1 MKKILT
7 LMAAMSAA
15 SGAFAHDY
23 NWDFT
28 KLTGDDTNK
37 ALESLKVG
45 NDSKFDLTSKG
56 KVTITKNGL
65 SFEAGSANHVE
76 FTVQANDEL
85 TVSASG
91 AQNGK
96 FYVAIGNRIVETT
109 LKDMTTLATNVG
121 NETSI
126 QVYAG
131 EGVVITGITVQSETY
146 RTLKERGEEIYTAL
160 QKRNDDISKYAEN
173 EQAFYLNV
181 KKKLNTQGAEL
192 VAIRKAFDEA
202 AANNTL
208 SNGGATKLENRL
220 NDVESAVG
228 TYSPKTGV
236 STDGNI
242 LSDAKKAYALYLK
255 IVSEDANV
263 QDSKVK
269 DALKKITDATA
280 HTDKDYTIITQ
291 NKHFYNRNGKK
302 GDFTYEEK
310 WPASK
315 TASGVGA
322 ITTFKEYVE
331 NYFNEL
337 KAGAVEALANYK
349 ELDEDGVENKDLETY
364 ADKFDEIGTRI
375 DNIYARYTWEE
386 NVVAPNKS
394 KNYDIVKN
402 LKESVASMLTFSASN
417 KELFDQTNLDQLNTQ
432 AQELWDNVSDRT
444 KMHETPTSF
453 DYTTLKS
460 AIDAKKLAWGQAA
473 ANALKTEYDK
483 VQASLNSCQGVIT
496 TKFQNDH
503 EKLQEYEVT
512 FAKLQNRLNAIKDA
526 CNAIGSDP
534 EKAYDVAG
542 KYAGTYVPE
551 IEAISGEIS
560 GIWKDTQTTENQVII
575 EKNKAA
581 LDKLKTTRD
590 QARAD
595 YNKAVDRLATIQKS
609 AFFTGEYMSRPLLA
623 DEKLAGIKDLINEKI
638 KSIYDYSLLIEDA
651 YNKAE
656 KEIKEEYNKEG
667 AEGEVVAKL
676 YDTTKATT
684 DISTNMNAINGELNA
699 ALDEVNKKA
708 KKFFKHETLGTSSS
722 PEPNLKFSKGLMFIS
737 EAAQVV
743 KSCKSAN
750 NATFGVKESKGSVEK
765 AYPKFKSETAF
776 TQASDRLQALID
788 GKKEYEKNADGTDN
802 MTKPVYLK
810 DANGN
815 FILDEKSNKVNKY
828 VTANDIKNAEQEI
841 YLLGNELA
849 DDAAKDTQ
857 GNVTTILTNTVT
869 SAKNII
875 TQLKEYGALRQGI
888 YDAQVAWS
896 VNQAR
901 ADKDNAEWLKYLSD
915 LHTDLDTAEA
925 DLTKNGLDIDQT
937 EFKKTLT
944 ALQERVT
951 ISASAESVHK
961 AVANQSA
968 AVEVQKAI
976 DNVKPEIAKA
986 KAELAKLSK
995 DNAKEYLQNAINTA
1009 SAAVVEAEA
1018 ALTADDLAEQK
1029 DKLIKALNDIDLEAA
1044 VAKAKQLDS
1053 TVDGDIA
1060 GNDGV
1065 VDSEDAMVVQEAIES
1080 GVYNK
1085 AADFD
1090 KNNVVDGADWTIFLN
1105 YLKKYN
1111 SSK

>member
-28 KLTGDDTNK
+28 NLTGDDTNK

-45 NDSKFDLTSKG
+45 DDSNFNLTSKG

-65 SFEAGSANHVE
+65 SFEAGSANYVE

-181 KKKLNTQGAEL
+181 KKKLNDQGAEL
-192 VAIRKAFDEA
+192 VDIRKDFDKA

-208 SNGGATKLENRL
+208 ANGGATELENSL
-220 NDVESAVG
+220 NAVEAAVG
-228 TYSPKTGV
+228 TYDPKTGT

-242 LSDAKKAYALYLK
+242 LSDAKTAYALYQK
-255 IVSEDANV
+255 IVSEDASV

-269 DALKKITDATA
+269 DAIKKINDAQA
-280 HTDKDYTIITQ
+280 RTDKDYIEGSL
-291 NKHFYNRNGKK
+291 NKHFYEKK
-302 GDFTYEEK
+302 ENSEGIYIYEEK

-322 ITTFKEYVE
+322 LTTFKEYVE

-349 ELDEDGVENKDLETY
+349 EIGEDGVENKDLETY
-364 ADKFDEIGTRI
+364 ATKFDEIGTRI
-375 DNIYARYTWEE
+375 DNIYKRYEWEE
-386 NVVAPNKS
+386 KVEAPNKN
-394 KNYDIVKN
+394 KNYDVVKN
-402 LKESVASMLTFSASN
+402 LKESVENMANFSESN
-417 KELFDQTNLDQLNTQ
+417 KDLFDQTGLDNLKTE
-432 AQELWDNVSDRT
+432 AKSLWEKVSDRT
-444 KMHETPTSF
+444 KMHEAQTSF
-453 DYTTLKS
+453 NYSTLKGS
-460 AIDAKKLAWGQAA
+460 IDAKKLAWGKAA
-473 ANALKTEYDK
+473 AAALKKEYDN

-503 EKLQEYEVT
+503 EKLQEYEVK

-526 CNAIGSDP
+526 CNAIGNDP
-534 EKAYDVAG
+534 EKAYDVAN

-560 GIWKDTQTTENQVII
+560 DIWKDTQTTENKVII
-575 EKNKAA
+575 EKNKKA
-581 LDKLKTTRD
+581 LDELKTTRD

-595 YNKAVDRLATIQKS
+595 YNKVVDRLAAIQS
-609 AFFTGEYMSRPLLA
+609 STFFNGEYVYSTTPSAGEKMA
-623 DEKLAGIKDLINEKI
+623 DLKDFINGKI
-638 KSIYDYSLLIEDA
+638 KSIYDYSLLIEEA
-651 YNKAE
+651 YSAAE
-656 KEIKEEYNKEG
+656 KEVKEEYNKEG

-676 YDTTKATT
+676 YDTTEATT
-684 DISTNMNAINGELNA
+684 AISKNMGLINADLDA
-699 ALDEVNKKA
+699 ALKEVKQKAMTFFNHNILSNTETNKK
-708 KKFFKHETLGTSSS
+708 F
-722 PEPNLKFSKGLMFIS
+722 PNGLMFIS
-737 EAAQVV
+737 EATQIIKNCMGDKNPSYGVRESFNSV
-743 KSCKSAN
+743 KN
-750 NATFGVKESKGSVEK
+750 T
-765 AYPKFKSETAF
+765 YPKFKEETAF
-776 TQASDRLQALID
+776 TQATDRLQALID
-788 GKKEYEKNADGTDN
+788 GKLEYEKKADGTDDT
-802 MTKPVYLK
+802 TKKVYLK
-810 DANGN
+810 DAKGN
-815 FILDEKSNKVNKY
+815 FIKDDNSQNIQKY
-828 VTANDIKNAEQEI
+828 VTNNDIQNAKQEI
-841 YLLGNELA
+841 LVLGNELA
-849 DDAAKDTQ
+849 DDAAKDAN
-857 GNVTTILTNTVT
+857 GNVTKILSNTVA
-869 SAKNII
+869 SAKNIVA
-875 TQLKEYGALRQGI
+875 QLKGYGQLRQGI

-901 ADKDNAEWLKYLSD
+901 ADKENAEWLQYLAD
-915 LHTDLDTAEA
+915 LHTDLDAAEA
-925 DLTKNGLDIDQT
+925 DLKEKGLDIDQT

-951 ISASAESVHK
+951 ISASAESVRK

-976 DNVKPEIAKA
+976 DTVKPEIAKA
-986 KAELAKLSK
+986 KAELEKLSK
-995 DNAKEYLQNAINTA
+995 DNAKEYLQKAINTA
-1009 SAAVVEAEA
+1009 NAAVVEAEA

-1029 DKLIKALNDIDLEAA
+1029 DKLIKALNDVDLTAA
-1044 VAKAKQLDS
+1044 IAKAKQLDS

-1060 GNDGV
+1060 GDDGV

-1090 KNNVVDGADWTIFLN
+1090 KNNVVDSADWTIFLN

-1111 SSK
+1111 TSK